1 MTVSATSLP
10 LGWYSIRAF
19 LSVFRCSQIVVEA
32 LAEACSSFLINSNIM
47 HFTSL
52 ISASLVLVGAAHCQS
67 TGALGYASNVPS
79 TVTNASFSFGQHY
92 AVLNLDLIE
101 GLVSGINTTTAGQA
115 FINNTKMWIDAVHQQ
130 TPAPISLW
138 TRIYFSNSQQ
148 PEIGPNSPFRKVAGS
163 LPNNGTESSPAT
175 QIYHAFSPLPNYDVI
190 LRKSRYYAGD
200 GNSLE
205 EILSSQGI
213 DTVILSGIRTSGVI
227 LSTVYRLFDLNY
239 NVYVISNNTIESAPD
254 TPGIDAA
261 ILEGIIPKLPA
272 NVITIEQALSA
283 LSRSGPAIY

>member
-1 MTVSATSLP
+1 MVICVL
-10 LGWYSIRAF
+10 F
-19 LSVFRCSQIVVEA
+19 LSVLRCSQVVA
-32 LAEACSSFLINSNIM
+32 ASLAEVCSSVLIVSNIM
-47 HFTSL
+47 RFTSL
-52 ISASLVLVGAAHCQS
+52 IPASLALLSAAYGQS
-67 TGALGYASNVPS
+67 TAAPGYAPNVLS

-115 FINNTKMWIDAVHQQ
+115 FINNIKTWVDAVQQQ

-148 PEIGPNSPFRKVAGS
+148 PEIGPNTPFRKVAGS

-175 QIYHAFSPLPNYDVI
+175 QIYHAFSPLPDYDVI

-227 LSTVYRLFDLNY
+227 LSTVYHLFDLNY

-254 TPGIDAA
+254 TPGIEAA

>member
-1 MTVSATSLP
+1 MHITPIASATLV
-10 LGWYSIRAF
+10 L
-19 LSVFRCSQIVVEA
+19 LSVAYS
-32 LAEACSSFLINSNIM
+32 
-47 HFTSL
+47 
-52 ISASLVLVGAAHCQS
+52 QS
-67 TGALGYASNVPS
+67 TAAPGYASNVLS
-79 TVTNASFSFGQHY
+79 TVTNSTFSFGQHY

-101 GLVSGINTTTAGQA
+101 GLVSGINTTVSGQA
-115 FINNTKMWIDAVHQQ
+115 FINNTKTWIDAVHQQ

-138 TRIYFSNSQQ
+138 TRIYYSNSQQ
-148 PEIGPNSPFRKVAGS
+148 PEIGPNSPFRKVTAA
-163 LPNNGTESSPAT
+163 LPDNGTESSPAT
-175 QIYHAFSPLPNYDVI
+175 QIYHAFSPLPDYDVI
-190 LRKSRYYAGD
+190 LRKSRYCAGD

-205 EILSSQGI
+205 EILKSQGI

-272 NVITIEQALSA
+272 NVISIEQALSA
-283 LSRSGPAIY
+283 LGRSGPAIY

>member
-1 MTVSATSLP
+1 MRST
-10 LGWYSIRAF
+10 
-19 LSVFRCSQIVVEA
+19 
-32 LAEACSSFLINSNIM
+32 SFL
-47 HFTSL
+47 
-52 ISASLVLVGAAHCQS
+52 SASLALLGAVSSQS
-67 TGALGYASNVPS
+67 TAPGYASNVPS

-101 GLVSGINTTTAGQA
+101 GIVSSINTTAAGKE
-115 FINNTKMWIDAVHQQ
+115 FIKNTKTWIDAVHQQ

-148 PEIGPNSPFRKVAGS
+148 PEIGPNSPFRKVAGA
-163 LPNNGTESSPAT
+163 LPDNGTESSPAT
-175 QIYHAFSPLPNYDVI
+175 QIYHAFTPLPDYDVI

-227 LSTVYRLFDLNY
+227 LSTAYRLFDLNY

-261 ILEGIIPKLPA
+261 ILEGILPKLPA

-283 LSRSGPAIY
+283 LGRSGPAIY